1 MKFFLGEKSLLKG
14 NKGVRRHKGR
24 LSTFHG
30 DDKRK
35 KIFAPA
41 NYNQGDERDGGRQK
55 REKILPLSHRR
66 EGGEVNSL
74 HLKLEPEQGGGVG
87 GGGDLTDVGAISGRS
102 SWLSCCHRPEYY
114 SVEMKRRV
122 RSGGSTEI

>member
-1 MKFFLGEKSLLKG
+1 M
-14 NKGVRRHKGR
+14 RRHKGR

-55 REKILPLSHRR
+55 GEKILPLSHWRD
-66 EGGEVNSL
+66 GGEVNSL
-74 HLKLEPEQGGGVG
+74 HLKLEPVRGR
-87 GGGDLTDVGAISGRS
+87 GGDLTDVGAISGRS
-102 SWLSCCHRPEYY
+102 SLASCCHRPEYHNVAAHVG
-114 SVEMKRRV
+114 SSRSNAFDLGRV
-122 RSGGSTEI
+122 SATFTCL